1 MRGRVGVRV
10 GVKVGWR
17 GSGSGSGSRVGARV
31 RVGVGVGVRSGS
43 GLARQVTSPVGVA
56 RVGVCEQ
63 HGIASD
69 GVWVDIAVKHTL

>member
-1 MRGRVGVRV
+1 MRVRVGVRV

-31 RVGVGVGVRSGS
+31 RVGVGVRSGS

>member
-1 MRGRVGVRV
+1 MRVRVRV

-31 RVGVGVGVRSGS
+31 RVGVGVRSGS